1 MLFQPS
7 KKTQLGVVALWRYY
21 YPIQTNAKDRNMLL
35 NKPNRC
41 ISSDRNMPWSLNP
54 LRNAVR
60 RSSLVAV
67 PYYLNHTNTRR
78 ARCVPEETL

>member
-7 KKTQLGVVALWRYY
+7 KRTQLGVVALWRYY

-35 NKPNRC
+35 NKPTAASVRIGTC
-41 ISSDRNMPWSLNP
+41 HGLSIP

-60 RSSLVAV
+60 RSSLVAF

-78 ARCVPEETL
+78 ARRVPEETL